1 MGSPT
6 EHLSILDLAAKEKNP
21 IKRMAYIGV
30 YLAVQHTDCEKF
42 PQKPFNPLLGETFE
56 FQKPGEYKF
65 LAEQVSHHPPIC
77 AYIMI
82 GDSGYTR
89 EMNFQSKMKFNTG
102 GLVLS
107 NIFPEYIEMKPYKE
121 RFLLQ

>member
-1 MGSPT
+1 
-6 EHLSILDLAAKEKNP
+6 
-21 IKRMAYIGV
+21 
-30 YLAVQHTDCEKF
+30 
-42 PQKPFNPLLGETFE
+42 
-56 FQKPGEYKF
+56 
-65 LAEQVSHHPPIC
+65 
-77 AYIMI
+77 MI